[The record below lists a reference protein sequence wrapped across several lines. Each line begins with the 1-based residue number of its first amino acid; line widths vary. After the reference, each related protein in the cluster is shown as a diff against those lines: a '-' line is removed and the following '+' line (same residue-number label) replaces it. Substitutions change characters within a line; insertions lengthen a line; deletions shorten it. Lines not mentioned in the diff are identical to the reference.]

1 MRVQRLKKGFAAIV
15 VILVCTVMTW
25 SISRSR
31 SYQVF
36 GELINRVE
44 TDAKI
49 VALTFDD
56 GPWNNKITD
65 EVITILD
72 DLNVKATFFLNGL
85 GIEDHPSATRKL
97 VLSGHD
103 LGNHSY
109 SHKRLIF
116 KGYEEI
122 KEEIESTSSLI
133 RSAGFEG
140 EIFFRAPYGKKLLVL
155 PYYLKQQ
162 GITSVTWDVEPES
175 YQEVR
180 RDAHEMT
187 EHVVSN
193 TRPGSIILLHVLGTG
208 NSIAREALPMI
219 IRALRSQGYRF
230 VQLPELF
237 HEKA

>member
-1 MRVQRLKKGFAAIV
+1 MKIQSFKIISTAIV
-15 VILVCTVMTW
+15 LVLVCIVMTW
-25 SISRSR
+25 NISRSR

-44 TDAKI
+44 TGEKI

-56 GPWNNKITD
+56 GPWNNRVTD
-65 EVITILD
+65 EVITILENLD
-72 DLNVKATFFLNGL
+72 VKATFFLNGL
-85 GIEDHPSATRKL
+85 GIKDHPSATKRL

-133 RSAGFEG
+133 RSSGFQG

-162 GITSVTWDVEPES
+162 GITSVSWDVEPET
-175 YQEVR
+175 YKNVR
-180 RDAHEMT
+180 RSTDAMV

-193 TRPGSIILLHVLGTG
+193 TAPGSIILLHVLGSG
-208 NSIAREALPMI
+208 NSVSRESLPI
-219 IRALRSQGYRF
+219 IINKLRGMGYRF

-237 HEKA
+237 QERL